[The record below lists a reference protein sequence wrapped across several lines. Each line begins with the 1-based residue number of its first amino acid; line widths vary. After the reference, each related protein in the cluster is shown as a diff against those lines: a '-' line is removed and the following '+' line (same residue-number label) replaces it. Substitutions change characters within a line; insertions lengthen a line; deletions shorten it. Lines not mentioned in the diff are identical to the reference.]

1 MELPDLSRI
10 VDTYVPVSDVD
21 HPAYLKQLQRDVLP
35 HVRKLQADGHL
46 RWFSF
51 LLHDASQLAGREP
64 VDGRVFIHLRLE
76 PAPGLDLQPFIK
88 LLPEHF
94 LKPQQVPPLS
104 EISGLD
110 GSILRD
116 ENWAHAWK
124 IHGEASEWVLCLLEA
139 HREEPSLQ
147 QVVQFLHYITNPLM
161 LGHRCL
167 CIPAGFLSF

>member
-10 VDTYVPVSDVD
+10 VDTYVPVSAVGL
-21 HPAYLKQLQRDVLP
+21 PGYLNQLQRDVLP

-51 LLHDASQLAGREP
+51 LLHDASQLEGRETM
-64 VDGRVFIHLRLE
+64 DGRVFIHLRIE
-76 PAPGLDLQPFIK
+76 PATGLDLQAFIK
-88 LLPEHF
+88 LLPAHF
-94 LKPQQVPPLS
+94 LKPQQVAPLS
-104 EISGLD
+104 AISGMD

-116 ENWAHAWK
+116 DNWAHAWK
-124 IHGEASEWVLCLLEA
+124 IHGEASEWILCLLEG
-139 HREEPSLQ
+139 HEEEPTLQ
-147 QVVQFLHYITNPLM
+147 QIVQFLHFITNPLM

>member
-10 VDTYVPVSDVD
+10 VETHVPVSTG
-21 HPAYLKQLQRDVLP
+21 YLSHLRQDVLP
-35 HVRKLQADGHL
+35 HVRELQAGGHL

-51 LLHDASQLAGREP
+51 LIHPASQLAGHDPADGSP
-64 VDGRVFIHLRLE
+64 VIHLRLE
-76 PAPGLDLQPFIK
+76 PATDLDVHEFIE

-94 LKPQQVPPLS
+94 QKPYQVTLS

-116 ENWAHAWK
+116 ADWAHAWK
-124 IHGEASEWVLCLLEA
+124 IQGEASEWVLCLLEG
-139 HREEPSLQ
+139 HEEEPSLQ
-147 QVVQFLHYITNPLM
+147 QIVQFLHFITNPLT